1 MSTVPP
7 PPPVMPPQPLPP
19 PRGGCGKKVLVG
31 CGIAALAFAA
41 CCLALILYVRSK
53 PQVITD
59 FVMRQVE
66 SHFASDVTEA
76 DKQALRAAYADFR
89 QGLIEHRVSKEPLE
103 RMRTTL
109 MTGANSEINHEQ
121 VQEMIRLFREKSGSA
136 PSSPPVEI
144 TEPPSAPASSPS
156 PRPTP

>member
-1 MSTVPP
+1 MPAPPVPP
-7 PPPVMPPQPLPP
+7 P
-19 PRGGCGKKVLVG
+19 RSGCGKKVLIG
-31 CGIAALAFAA
+31 CGVAALACAA
-41 CCLALILYVRSK
+41 LFLAFILYVRSK

-66 SHFASDVTEA
+66 SHYASDVTDTDRRE
-76 DKQALRAAYADFR
+76 LREAYAEFR
-89 QGLIEHRVSKEPLE
+89 KALVEGRVRKEPLE

-109 MTGANSEINHEQ
+109 MTGGSGEVNHEQ
-121 VQEMIRLFREKSGSA
+121 VREMIRLFRDKGGSA

-144 TEPPSAPASSPS
+144 TEPAPVS

>member
-1 MSTVPP
+1 VSTLPPAAPPPIQPVPP
-7 PPPVMPPQPLPP
+7 
-19 PRGGCGKKVLVG
+19 RSGCGKRVLVG
-31 CGIAALAFAA
+31 CGIAALAVAA
-41 CCLALILYVRSK
+41 LCLGLILYVRSK

-66 SHFASDVTEA
+66 SHYASDVTET
-76 DKQALRAAYADFR
+76 DKRELRDAYAEFR
-89 QGLIEHRVSKEPLE
+89 KALVDGRVRKEPLE

-109 MTGANSEINHEQ
+109 MTGGGSDINHEQ
-121 VQEMIRLFREKSGSA
+121 VREMIRLFRDKGGST

-144 TEPPSAPASSPS
+144 TEPAPVS

>member
-7 PPPVMPPQPLPP
+7 VNVPPPIQPVPA
-19 PRGGCGKKVLVG
+19 RSGCGKKALIG
-31 CGIAALAFAA
+31 CGVAALVVAA
-41 CCLALILYVRSK
+41 CFLGFIVYVRQK

-66 SHFASDVTEA
+66 SHFASDVTET
-76 DKQALRAAYADFR
+76 DKQELRAAYADFR
-89 QGLIEHRVSKEPLE
+89 QGLIEHRVSKEPLD
-103 RMRTTL
+103 RMRATL
-109 MTGANSEINHEQ
+109 MTGGPNNEINHEQ
-121 VQEMIRLFREKSGSA
+121 VREMIRLFKEKSSSA

-144 TEPPSAPASSPS
+144 TEPPSAPAAS

>member
-7 PPPVMPPQPLPP
+7 VVVPPPVQPGP
-19 PRGGCGKKVLVG
+19 PRSGCGKRALVG
-31 CGIAALAFAA
+31 CGVAALAFVAL
-41 CCLALILYVRSK
+41 CLAFILYVRSK

-59 FVMRQVE
+59 FVMNQVE
-66 SHFASDVTEA
+66 THYASDVTDT
-76 DKQALRAAYADFR
+76 DKQELRAAYADFR
-89 QGLIEHRVSKEPLE
+89 KALIEHRVSKEPLD

-109 MTGANSEINHEQ
+109 MTGGRGDINHEQ
-121 VQEMIRLFREKSGSA
+121 VREMIRLFRDKSGSA

-144 TEPPSAPASSPS
+144 TEPAPVS

>member
-1 MSTVPP
+1 MSTVAPIAGPP
-7 PPPVMPPQPLPP
+7 PIEPVPA
-19 PRGGCGKKVLVG
+19 RSGCGKKVLVG
-31 CGIAALAFAA
+31 CGVAALVVAA
-41 CCLALILYVRSK
+41 CFLALILTVRRK
-53 PQVITD
+53 PQIITD

-76 DKQALRAAYADFR
+76 DKQELRAAYAEFR
-89 QGLIEHRVSKEPLE
+89 QGLIEHRVSKEPLD

-109 MTGANSEINHEQ
+109 MTGANNEINHEQ
-121 VQEMIRLFREKSGSA
+121 VQEMIRLFRQRSSSV

-144 TEPPSAPASSPS
+144 TEPPSAPAAT

>member
-1 MSTVPP
+1 VVPP
-7 PPPVMPPQPLPP
+7 PVQPGP
-19 PRGGCGKKVLVG
+19 PRSGCGKKVLIG
-31 CGIAALAFAA
+31 CGVAALACAA
-41 CCLALILYVRSK
+41 LFLAFILYVRSK

-66 SHFASDVTEA
+66 SHYASDVTDTDRRE
-76 DKQALRAAYADFR
+76 LREAYAEFR
-89 QGLIEHRVSKEPLE
+89 KALVEGRVRKEPLE

-109 MTGANSEINHEQ
+109 MTGGSGEVNHEQ
-121 VQEMIRLFREKSGSA
+121 VREMIRLFRDKGGSA

-144 TEPPSAPASSPS
+144 TEPATVS

>member
-7 PPPVMPPQPLPP
+7 VMPPPQVPP
-19 PRGGCGKKVLVG
+19 PRSGCGKKVLIG
-31 CGIAALAFAA
+31 CGVAALACAA
-41 CCLALILYVRSK
+41 LFLAFILYVRSK

-66 SHFASDVTEA
+66 SHYASDVTDTDRRE
-76 DKQALRAAYADFR
+76 LREAYAEFR
-89 QGLIEHRVSKEPLE
+89 KALVEGRVRKEPLE

-109 MTGANSEINHEQ
+109 MTGGSGEVNHEQ
-121 VQEMIRLFREKSGSA
+121 VREMIRLFRDKGGSA

-144 TEPPSAPASSPS
+144 TEPAPVS